1 MNLLSEESKLTLIES
16 GNYNYYGFKVVS
28 ATIDTSSLERCSQ
41 GIKWNPTT
49 INKGKVCNYTATL
62 QDKQGS
68 TFTIEDSLIIK
79 DIIET
84 KQTNPSLV
92 LQDIPTNVVAG
103 LDLEIQTS
111 SFLNAQATVMSKVL
125 GCTIYNK
132 KDREKYIHCAIPT
145 IHNYEPIYPTLY
157 MILSDKSIY
166 IGITYRNL
174 YERISEHCTLTKDK
188 TVKANKSTYDMLA
201 YENAEVYC
209 IGEFHDYTLAEIEA
223 MSEDEKNDY
232 FHKMEQV
239 ETIMISIASRE
250 FTHLELVNRK
260 QIINDSDE
268 LKAKVLELSSDLS
281 FNINWECW
289 DNTHEV
295 DNLVRY
301 SEELENVA
309 RYVYQLRHGVEMSD
323 SLLSLHETAG
333 VTARDLAY
341 LVNDI
346 TKPQPRSFGRVGIDY
361 YNPTEMPQGR
371 ARGRFDGYFGYKF
384 NPNPTFKKS
393 KPYYKKGMFGWDNK
407 SPKEMQEMV
416 QEHLDELHEQRR
428 LYQATIS
435 NDGMF
440 RVRSMNKGEVS
451 EEVIF
456 EQYLEDYHVKPRVVY
471 VNVAKK
477 KTKENRYNIP
487 ATHQEVKLKSLDD
500 IFAEWTEED
509 EEAMK
514 HDLSF
519 LRLHKSA
526 TKVV

>member
-188 TVKANKSTYDMLA
+188 SVKPNKSTYDMLA

-223 MSEDEKNDY
+223 MSDEDKKD
-232 FHKMEQV
+232 FHHKMESV
-239 ETIMISIASRE
+239 ETLMITLAAKH
-250 FTHLELVNRK
+250 FPHLEIVNRK
-260 QIINDSDE
+260 QMLIHEDKNKEKDKIINH
-268 LKAKVLELSSDLS
+268 LAKLP
-281 FNINWECW
+281 F
-289 DNTHEV
+289 
-295 DNLVRY
+295 
-301 SEELENVA
+301 
-309 RYVYQLRHGVEMSD
+309 
-323 SLLSLHETAG
+323 
-333 VTARDLAY
+333 
-341 LVNDI
+341 
-346 TKPQPRSFGRVGIDY
+346 
-361 YNPTEMPQGR
+361 
-371 ARGRFDGYFGYKF
+371 
-384 NPNPTFKKS
+384 
-393 KPYYKKGMFGWDNK
+393 
-407 SPKEMQEMV
+407 
-416 QEHLDELHEQRR
+416 
-428 LYQATIS
+428 
-435 NDGMF
+435 
-440 RVRSMNKGEVS
+440 
-451 EEVIF
+451 
-456 EQYLEDYHVKPRVVY
+456 
-471 VNVAKK
+471 VNVAIDWYLLVQMGFKIP
-477 KTKENRYNIP
+477 RY
-487 ATHQEVKLKSLDD
+487 TGVKLSGIASIDYEDMQCYVEQGYYDEYVSIITNNKDIGHLSDKYYFEYAMFAFLLLPHSTAKQEKYFFDKLERKMKRLDKQE
-500 IFAEWTEED
+500 AKHREY
-509 EEAMK
+509 EAMK
-514 HDLSF
+514 QLLEECYNNSEEMYVRVKMKKPQVKHKLPTIPQEVVLKSVDDIVNWEEDDDVEVDHSF
-519 LRLHKSA
+519 TKYYNIKKLRSCK
-526 TKVV
+526 